1 MIATLAAWSIAA
13 TFSTSRRLRRP
24 TVPALKPLKIGEVL
38 AEETCSQFAAGRYYS
53 AAMTRRRAT
62 SRGCPHA
69 WVHRRRGWGDDL
81 VLQDGAGSETLI
93 SKASIGS
100 APVFS
105 PDDSELAVV
114 VDGQLEAFPVAG
126 GAPRRLR
133 TAAPGE
139 TFRGAPRWLDLPC
152 GDEIAYV
159 SAVDGLEKLHVMEE
173 GGDARPV
180 FEASLGGSIGSFD
193 VAEDGRVALVHR
205 LANAFLAEVIIVD
218 AEGESAE
225 VVAVDARVEYAPPSL
240 GFLDDGRLACR
251 FGALVKAFKQSGR
264 APWPLF
270 ADDEGAFATT
280 ASLAHE
286 ELEHGLFV
294 LEDGAWRRVPII
306 GDGGDEDVAARAR
319 TWPSGRDLLIEGE
332 RVAVTARRISAASV
346 KDSIFVVDL
355 GSGDAVAE
363 VPGTRG
369 DGTVQAVALVPPPK
383 DYSEEEDTL
392 LFRRISPTAWGDL
405 FECGLSDATPAQPL
419 TRTTPRSHAR
429 KLAVPDEVD
438 IDGVHALVY
447 WPRPCAE
454 GTAVQCVVWA
464 HGGPFA
470 SHSYE
475 YDPLYGWLA
484 SLGYVLVCPHFRG
497 STGFGLAHMDAVRG
511 DGCGFA
517 DHEDMVKTANYVLAG
532 KLVPPEG
539 VTVDVSRGV
548 GAAGHSWGGY
558 LGLLA
563 ATREDSPFSCAVAS
577 AGIADW
583 AVQQRGT
590 DVRYYDRFI
599 MDGWVYEDAVKE
611 RVQRANPDPA
621 TLKVPCLL
629 AHGTADTDVP
639 FEQVERFADRCDAL
653 TPGDQEKLLQRLFF
667 DDEGHSPSR
676 WSEEHQ
682 RKWLETIEQ
691 FLKLHLKPWD
701 FTSNPHG
708 EVTAY

>member
-1 MIATLAAWSIAA
+1 
-13 TFSTSRRLRRP
+13 
-24 TVPALKPLKIGEVL
+24 LKPLKIGEVL

-159 SAVDGLEKLHVMEE
+159 SAVDGLETLHVMEE

-205 LANAFLAEVIIVD
+205 LANAFLAEVVIVD

-225 VVAVDARVEYAPPSL
+225 VVAVDA
-240 GFLDDGRLACR
+240 
-251 FGALVKAFKQSGR
+251 
-264 APWPLF
+264 
-270 ADDEGAFATT
+270 
-280 ASLAHE
+280 
-286 ELEHGLFV
+286 
-294 LEDGAWRRVPII
+294 RVPII